1 VALKFFTIPNTDN
14 ERIAI
19 VTHLGAHGI
28 TCYLRLR
35 GPPRD
40 FGPGGFGN
48 AVTLLVP
55 EDQMH
60 RAKQVLA
67 AMVVASES
75 EEPFSA

>member
-19 VTHLGAHGI
+19 VSQLGAHGI

-40 FGPGGFGN
+40 FGPGALGN

-55 EDQMH
+55 EEQLH

-67 AMVVASES
+67 AMPAME
-75 EEPFSA
+75 ADGK